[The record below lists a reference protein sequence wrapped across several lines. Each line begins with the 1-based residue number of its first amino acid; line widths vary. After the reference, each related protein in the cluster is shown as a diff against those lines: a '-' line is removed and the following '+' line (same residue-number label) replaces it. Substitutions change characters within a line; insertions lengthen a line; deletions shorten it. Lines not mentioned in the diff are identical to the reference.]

1 MTDIDRENQVNR
13 LIESKRY
20 DEAKNLLMEYIS
32 DVNFVE
38 AEDETSIHFSFE
50 NYAEFAVYYSIIG
63 SSKNYVPVSTKMH
76 KWYFFL
82 GLIEEN
88 KGNYKDAIDY
98 FDLSKKWNPVHIDT
112 LLERADTFYK
122 LGDSE
127 RYRAEIEKAHR
138 YIFSKK
144 DIAKYYREQ
153 GWYFS
158 EKELYIIA
166 NALYS
171 KSNQYEPNNKT
182 TENEIQYI
190 ANKIR
195 KRPEYTDNDVIEM
208 ILDDY
213 NIPSGFDKRI
223 IAAFQMD
230 LQNKKDNNYPEA
242 QIKYLTDIVDELT
255 DNVLVKEQK
264 TIEVGEHKLEP
275 VVETPQEVVEEEPVT
290 ETVEEN
296 DVVILPGMEETTTEE
311 VEVKEEEEDTGTP
324 FNSTQ
329 IKRMREEV
337 NEDIMI
343 INTPYE
349 ELLDKIKEEL
359 LNMTDIT
366 VLGQLL
372 RRYADTT
379 IPTVNREDIFWMDSA
394 KRVLQ
399 NIIISIIFDGQE
411 INKETI
417 INSVKDLN
425 TAEDLM
431 NRNSEKIAKD
441 QRLGYLIS
449 SLNSAKNILVKDL
462 NIINSAYETDVVV
475 GENEEENDEEP
486 KKKVEIVFEES
497 GKGST
502 TIIKDDLQIATEE
515 YVKNKN
521 KLNDKVVKAVRNYS
535 DTKMNVSVTDPFFL
549 ESSKRILELLMYSLL
564 FKKQEITEEDIKEY
578 LQSEKSIK
586 DIIKANEERIN
597 IEARLGYLKTYMK
610 IANDEN
616 MLFDVIKTI
625 KTNIN

>member
-38 AEDETSIHFSFE
+38 AEDENSIHFSFE

-112 LLERADTFYK
+112 LLERADNFYK
-122 LGDSE
+122 LGDSD
-127 RYRAEIEKAHR
+127 RFRAEIEKAHK
-138 YIFSKK
+138 YIYSKK
-144 DIAKYYREQ
+144 DLAKYYREQ

-158 EKELYIIA
+158 EKESYIIA
-166 NALYS
+166 NGLYS

-223 IAAFQMD
+223 IAAFKMD
-230 LQNKKDNNYPEA
+230 LQNKKDNNFPEA
-242 QIKYLTDIVDELT
+242 QIKYLTDIVNELT
-255 DNVLVKEQK
+255 DNVLEKEQK
-264 TIEVGEHKLEP
+264 TIEVGEHKLEEP
-275 VVETPQEVVEEEPVT
+275 VQEEVVEEPV
-290 ETVEEN
+290 VEQPAHQ
-296 DVVILPGMEETTTEE
+296 DVVLPGMDEVEATEE
-311 VEVKEEEEDTGTP
+311 PVIEEEEEDTGTP

-329 IKRMREEV
+329 IKKMREEV

-349 ELLDKIKEEL
+349 KLLDKIKEEL

-462 NIINSAYETDVVV
+462 NIINNAYETNVVV
-475 GENEEENDEEP
+475 GEDEEENNEEP

-578 LQSEKSIK
+578 LESEKSIK

-625 KTNIN
+625 KTNIK